1 MLMVP
6 KKNYPITTDNV
17 NNVGGKDIILKR
29 MVNHYTA
36 LTKIKSKINNSKPF
50 ELNKNNRH
58 PQGMYQLVKYREEY
72 LNVRETYKR
81 VSSAKSIV
89 DSKKPQTLNHKP
101 KNKYNSCKEK
111 YEKTEHMRT
120 LRAMSQRILSIGK
133 PHERKRNPLDPI
145 ENPSYFFKNPNMK
158 DNEREQITKLISLKE
173 LNEKILKL
181 NNDERNKLLLSN
193 AVYNEIKKDGK
204 SKNKKRANSAV
215 PKSYKDN
222 NNFKVDIDPSKYIQ
236 IHLKNRNIASGKDF
250 DKNTS
255 NKKLVNNNLQYPI
268 YNGNNAQFEKEITQ
282 FIINNNIASD
292 SDFDCFENELL
303 NRNKDNSNL
312 NPNLVKSILQ
322 KIKDAL
328 DEDDD
333 Y

>member
-1 MLMVP
+1 MAP
-6 KKNYPITTDNV
+6 KRNYPITTDNV

-145 ENPSYFFKNPNMK
+145 ANPSYFFKNPNMK
-158 DNEREQITKLISLKE
+158 NNEREQITKLISLKE
-173 LNEKILKL
+173 LNEKIKKL

-193 AVYNEIKKDGK
+193 AVYNEIKNNQKEGK

-215 PKSYKDN
+215 PTSHKE
-222 NNFKVDIDPSKYIQ
+222 NFNIDIDPSKYIQ
-236 IHLKNRNIASGKDF
+236 IHLKNRNVANNKDLNS
-250 DKNTS
+250 KNNT
-255 NKKLVNNNLQYPI
+255 KQKLVNNYIQCPI
-268 YNGNNAQFEKEITQ
+268 YDGNDAQFEKEITQ

-292 SDFDCFENELL
+292 SHFENFENELL
-303 NRNKDNSNL
+303 KRNKNNPNL
-312 NPNLVKSILQ
+312 NPSLVKTIIQ

-328 DEDDD
+328 DKDDE